1 MQLQHVTF
9 EHHMLLISK
18 TKSFISFNIWFQFQ
32 SIDFTRLV
40 GVDILWKAGF
50 NLISNQPSDTQ
61 LLINKN

>member
-9 EHHMLLISK
+9 EHHMLLTST
-18 TKSFISFNIWFQFQ
+18 TKSFISFNIWFQSQ
-32 SIDFTRLV
+32 SIDFTKLV

-50 NLISNQPSDTQ
+50 NLISNQPYDTQ